1 MAQAYAKISFTE
13 DVLSIQEKQGSD
25 KLYEWM
31 LSDDAEPG
39 DKVGPK
45 EAAFIESM
53 NGFYQAT
60 VNADGWPYVQFR
72 GGPKGFLK
80 VLDEKRVAYADYR
93 GNRQYLSLGNI
104 QKNSKISIMLMDY
117 AQRRRLKI
125 LGHASIVE
133 IEEDRDLLQKIMPQ
147 NYRAMPERAVV
158 INIDA
163 LDWNCPAHIPVRLT
177 LEELEPQ
184 LYTLREE
191 LVNLRAENAELRSLL
206 QQSLKS

>member
-1 MAQAYAKISFTE
+1 MALAYAKISFTE
-13 DVLSIQEKQGSD
+13 DVLRVQEEQGSD
-25 KLYEWM
+25 KLYQWM
-31 LSDDAEPG
+31 LSDEAEPG
-39 DKVGPK
+39 DRVGPK

-80 VLDEKRVAYADYR
+80 ILDDKRIAYADYR

-104 QKNSKISIMLMDY
+104 QANRKISIILMDY

-125 LGHASIVE
+125 YGHASVVG
-133 IEEDRDLLQKIMPQ
+133 IEEDRELLQKIMPQ
-147 NYRAMPERAVV
+147 NYRALPERAVV
-158 INIDA
+158 IDIEA
-163 LDWNCPAHIPVRLT
+163 LDWACPAHIPVRLT

-191 LVNLRAENAELRSLL
+191 LVTLRAENAELRSLL